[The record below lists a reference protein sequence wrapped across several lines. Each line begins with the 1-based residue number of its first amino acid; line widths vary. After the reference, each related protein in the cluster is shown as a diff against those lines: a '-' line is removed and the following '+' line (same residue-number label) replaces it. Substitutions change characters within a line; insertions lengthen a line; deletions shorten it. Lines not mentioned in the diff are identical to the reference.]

1 MTRDEVIKALE
12 HELARANY
20 VDSDWIDCIE
30 VALLRDA
37 LALLKTE
44 PKRGR
49 WEGWTGVHWTGKFEE
64 NGDPEYKPCTVYH
77 CSECGR
83 TTIFREAFCPNC
95 GALMRNE
102 EISDEND
109 GT

>member
-1 MTRDEVIKALE
+1 MEKSKVIKGLE
-12 HELARANY
+12 AIRETLKAGGY
-20 VDSDWIDCIE
+20 MFTSMWID
-30 VALLRDA
+30 DA
-37 LALLKTE
+37 ITLIKAE

-49 WEGWTGVHWTGKFEE
+49 WEGWTGAYWTGKFEE
-64 NGDPEYKPCTVYH
+64 NGDPEYKPCMVYH

-102 EISDEND
+102 ETYD